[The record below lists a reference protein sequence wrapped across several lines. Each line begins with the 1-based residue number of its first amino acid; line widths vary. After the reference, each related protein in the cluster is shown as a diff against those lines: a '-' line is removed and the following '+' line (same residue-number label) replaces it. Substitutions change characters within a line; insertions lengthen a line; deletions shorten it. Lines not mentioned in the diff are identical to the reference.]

1 MPLLT
6 LLSQR
11 IMLCKS
17 CPKKG
22 KEVFAEA
29 GFLASLS
36 WYKVETQTFSLK
48 ADLFSVFLAR
58 GSLKEQKALKVFK
71 QILCQKPC

>member
-6 LLSQR
+6 LLSRR

-29 GFLASLS
+29 GFLVQSRNSSIL
-36 WYKVETQTFSLK
+36 VEGRSIFS
-48 ADLFSVFLAR
+48 FLAR